1 MEEHCCQDL
10 SHILWDWHFQGER
23 SPVRRWLVL
32 PVGAAELVIFISSLG
47 AGVHTLTQPPRSCRA
62 PVGRQYL
69 RDNRWTF
76 LLATSVHTIRYVL
89 RFHPEEEQ
97 KNSRSSKLQAGRR
110 PGWRDGG
117 GPSGPGGRA
126 KDRGP
131 VGPQRRDA
139 GRGRG
144 CWLARGVFLLFR
156 FLFFFQV
163 RHTSH
168 EKGEQ
173 TEDAPSAFVSFQINI
188 NTFTSKVYEH
198 FL

>member
-1 MEEHCCQDL
+1 MQKSETPPRLLPLEETQRQKAESGFDPAVEEHCCKNL
-10 SHILWDWHFQGER
+10 WHTRWDWHFQGER

-97 KNSRSSKLQAGRR
+97 KNSK
-110 PGWRDGG
+110 
-117 GPSGPGGRA
+117 
-126 KDRGP
+126 
-131 VGPQRRDA
+131 
-139 GRGRG
+139 
-144 CWLARGVFLLFR
+144 VF
-156 FLFFFQV
+156 
-163 RHTSH
+163 
-168 EKGEQ
+168 
-173 TEDAPSAFVSFQINI
+173 
-188 NTFTSKVYEH
+188 
-198 FL
+198 